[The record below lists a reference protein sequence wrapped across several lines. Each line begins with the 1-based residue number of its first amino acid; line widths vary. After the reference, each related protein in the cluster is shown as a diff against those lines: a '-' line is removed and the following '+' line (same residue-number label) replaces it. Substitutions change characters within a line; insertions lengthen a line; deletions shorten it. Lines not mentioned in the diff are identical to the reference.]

1 MADIV
6 TSILSASLPLA
17 TPILFAALGEVYGQR
32 AGVMNL
38 GVEGIMAVAALVSV
52 WVTFTTGSYGL
63 GLLGAVVIGVLV
75 AFIHSF
81 ACVTIGINQLI
92 SGLMIFSLAGG
103 IADFGYRTVSVSVPP
118 TVVPLKPLNLFGLGQ
133 VPFLGPVFDQNILVY
148 LAFALAI
155 VMGFVLYRTTWGL
168 SVRGAGEA
176 PQACDAAGI
185 QVNAVRHECV
195 MISGLMAGL
204 GGAAITLGYL
214 GIYQG
219 GIVAGRGWI
228 AIVVVIFARWSPY
241 RAIIGSWMFGL
252 GFSVAS
258 NLIGTGVGIP
268 YYVLLAMPYLLAL
281 FVILVVHKGTRPPSA
296 LTVPFRRR

>member
-17 TPILFAALGEVYGQR
+17 TPILFSALGEVYDER

-38 GVEGIMAVAALVSV
+38 GVEGIMAVAALASV
-52 WVTFTTGSYGL
+52 WVTFSTGSYAL
-63 GLLGAVVIGVLV
+63 GLLAAVAVGTAVSL
-75 AFIHSF
+75 IHSF
-81 ACVTIGINQLI
+81 ACMTIGINQLI
-92 SGLMIFSLAGG
+92 SGLMIFALAGG
-103 IADFGYRTVSVSVPP
+103 ITDFGYRSVSAVVPP
-118 TVVPLKPLNLFGLGQ
+118 TVEPLRPLNLFGLGD
-133 VPFLGPVFDQNILVY
+133 VPLVGPLFDQNVLVY

-185 QVNAVRHECV
+185 NVNAVRHVCV
-195 MISGLMAGL
+195 MIGGLMAGL
-204 GGAAITLGYL
+204 GGASMTLGFL

-241 RAIIGSWMFGL
+241 RAILGSWMFGL

-258 NLIGTGVGIP
+258 NLIGTGTGVP
-268 YYVLLAMPYLLAL
+268 YYLLLALPYLLAL
-281 FVILVVHKGTRPPSA
+281 FVILVMHRGTKPPSA
-296 LTVPFRRR
+296 LTVPFRRG

>member
-1 MADIV
+1 VADIV
-6 TSILSASLPLA
+6 TSIISASLPLA
-17 TPILFAALGEVYGQR
+17 TPILFSAVGEVYNER

-38 GVEGIMAVAALVSV
+38 GIEGIMAVTALASV
-52 WVTFTTGSYGL
+52 WVTFSTGSYAL
-63 GLLGAVVIGVLV
+63 GFLAAIVVGIAVALV
-75 AFIHSF
+75 HSF

-92 SGLMIFSLAGG
+92 AGLMIFSLAEG
-103 IADFGYRTVSVSVPP
+103 IADFGYRTVSAVVPP
-118 TVVPLKPLNLFGLGQ
+118 TVEPLQALNLFGLGE
-133 VPFLGPVFDQNILVY
+133 VPLIGPLFDQNALVY
-148 LAFALAI
+148 LAFALAL

-168 SVRGAGEA
+168 GVRGAGEA

-185 QVNAVRHECV
+185 NVNLVRHLCV
-195 MISGLMAGL
+195 LIGGLMAGL
-204 GGAAITLGYL
+204 GGAAMTLGYL

-241 RAIIGSWMFGL
+241 RAILGSWMFGL

-258 NLIGTGVGIP
+258 NLIGSGVGIP
-268 YYVLLAMPYLLAL
+268 YYVLLALPYVLAL
-281 FVILVVHKGTRPPSA
+281 FVILVVHRGTKPPSA